1 MLLQN
6 QVAIVTGAG
15 RGIGAATAK
24 LFAKEGAKVVVNDL
38 NAEPADEVVDEIKAA
53 GGEGRFSAI
62 KAPTMWMETGTY
74 YGMGEGVPFVAQYA
88 SYWPKRWRRQ
98 LIESRF
104 AIGVAGEQ
112 VTLFEGGDTTGRK
125 LTGPTY
131 EAALHQAR
139 IGWAQLLYPLLED
152 DYTLSVEGRPVV
164 KVLVQNHGAIG
175 PITNGNL
182 GMNFKLI
189 LNSSFWLIS
198 PART

>member
-1 MLLQN
+1 MTNYIFL
-6 QVAIVTGAG
+6 VAF
-15 RGIGAATAK
+15 AAMSTLSIANAK
-24 LFAKEGAKVVVNDL
+24 DPIAEGNFRKA
-38 NAEPADEVVDEIKAA
+38 IKAA

-131 EAALHQAR
+131 DAALHQAR

-152 DYTLSVEGRPVV
+152 DYTLSSIPGVDVGSVRRPV
-164 KVLVQNHGAIG
+164 LGFLQYPDRGAVD
-175 PITNGNL
+175 
-182 GMNFKLI
+182 
-189 LNSSFWLIS
+189 
-198 PART
+198 